1 MHYAIC
7 NETFLDWPLAR
18 ACDFAAACG
27 YKGLE
32 IAPFTL
38 GRLATD
44 VSPAQREE
52 IGRTIARAGL
62 ECVGLHWLLAKTEGF
77 HVTHPDPD
85 VRNHTVAYLESLAHL
100 CRDLGGRVM
109 VFGSPRQRSLLP
121 GTTPAQAIDRLAET
135 FTRLLPTL
143 EATDTLVALEPLS
156 PVETDVLT
164 TAAETCRLVERIGS
178 PHVRLLLDVKAMA
191 SEAVPIPEIIAASAE
206 HLAHFHA
213 NDVNLQGPGFG
224 AVDFAPIFAALER
237 IGYAGWTSV
246 EVFDYAPGVERLV
259 KQSIDYMRSVTPKN
273 ASHPHSVDRP

>member
-7 NETFLDWPLAR
+7 NETFHDRPLER
-18 ACDFAAACG
+18 ACDFAAECG
-27 YKGLE
+27 YEGLE

-77 HVTHPDPD
+77 HVTHPDAD
-85 VRNHTVAYLESLAHL
+85 VRNRTVAYLEALAHL

-109 VFGSPRQRSLLP
+109 VFGSPQQRSLLP
-121 GTTPAQAIDRLAET
+121 GTTPAQALDRLAEV
-135 FTRLLPTL
+135 FSRLVPTL
-143 EATDTLVALEPLS
+143 EATDTVVALEPLS
-156 PVETDVLT
+156 PAETDVLN
-164 TAAETCRLVERIGS
+164 TAADTCRLIKRIGS
-178 PHVRLLLDVKAMA
+178 PHVRLLLDVKAMS
-191 SEAVPIPEIIAASAE
+191 SEADPIPEIITASAQ

-213 NDVNLQGPGFG
+213 NDANLQGPGFG
-224 AVDFAPIFAALER
+224 AVDFAPIFAALAGV
-237 IGYAGWTSV
+237 GYAGWVSV

-259 KQSIDYMRSVTPKN
+259 KESIDYMRSVE
-273 ASHPHSVDRP
+273 V